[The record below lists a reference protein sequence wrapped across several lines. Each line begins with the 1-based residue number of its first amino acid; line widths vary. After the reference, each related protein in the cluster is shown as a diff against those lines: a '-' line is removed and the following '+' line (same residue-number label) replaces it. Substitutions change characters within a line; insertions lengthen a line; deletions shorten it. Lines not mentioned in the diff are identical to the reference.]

1 MKDLSSML
9 IRISIVLLLIFSQV
23 GLFSKAEAG
32 DEEYHLRILKELKRI
47 NIRLMK
53 IETNSLKSIKDV
65 QKSLL
70 NQVMTIQ
77 PSIEQIQS
85 TGELNK
91 SEMLDS
97 IRRAEGRIVGVE
109 NHLKAVVMAQFDK
122 KTQEDKKFQN
132 ELLVQIDQLKNSL
145 VTDMKNIFKTNEQYF
160 KTFSDGNKEQLQK
173 IVNALESQNEKLI
186 ATQGLFKSDLIP
198 ALDSQ
203 SEETRN
209 ALLTELAQARTSQ
222 KNFLESNH
230 KKMASS
236 LAQASASQKKFLE
249 SSQKQMVSSLATI
262 DEKNKMLIEIFKKSI
277 LVDEKT
283 KVLTEDIHK
292 NLTGANL
299 GITQT
304 KKLIDSMQK
313 KLIEQMG
320 KDLLEIKDNQKEVK
334 TPLDILVNA
343 SKEINQET
351 SEAQKNLKISVERL
365 MDSSK
370 SQSELSNEKLSR
382 LIDILK
388 AFAIEQGKVDQ
399 ALQVFLA
406 EQGKIDQV
414 LQGQKKLD
422 VVMQTQE
429 KVGQALQGQGL
440 ESISSQETILKAQRE
455 MKKALQDLRNKANVN
470 ISRNDDILKKVK
482 KIK

>member
-1 MKDLSSML
+1 ML
-9 IRISIVLLLIFSQV
+9 IRIAIVLLLIFSQV

-32 DEEYHLRILKELKRI
+32 DEEYHLLILEALKRMNSRLI
-47 NIRLMK
+47 NI
-53 IETNSLKSIKDV
+53 ENNSLRSIKDV

-70 NQVMTIQ
+70 NQIITIQ
-77 PSIEQIQS
+77 PSIEQVQS

-91 SEMLDS
+91 AEMLAS
-97 IRRAEGRIVGVE
+97 NRILETKILGIE
-109 NHLKAVVMAQFDK
+109 NHLKNEVMAQLGK
-122 KTQEDKKFQN
+122 QTEQDKKFKIQFSV
-132 ELLVQIDQLKNSL
+132 LIDQLKNSL
-145 VTDMKNIFKTNEQYF
+145 VADMKNIFKANEQYF
-160 KTFSDGNKEQLQK
+160 KMFSDGNKEQLQK
-173 IVNALESQNEKLI
+173 VVNALESQNKNLI
-186 ATQGLFKSDLIP
+186 AAQGLFKTDLIP
-198 ALDSQ
+198 ALDTQ
-203 SEETRN
+203 SDKTRK
-209 ALLTELAQARTSQ
+209 ALITELAQARASQ
-222 KNFLESNH
+222 KNFLEANH
-230 KKMASS
+230 
-236 LAQASASQKKFLE
+236 
-249 SSQKQMVSSLATI
+249 KQMVSSLATI

-283 KVLTEDIHK
+283 KILTEELHK

-299 GITQT
+299 NITQT
-304 KKLIDSMQK
+304 K

-320 KDLLEIKDNQKEVK
+320 KGLLEIKDTQKGIK
-334 TPLDILVNA
+334 TPLNILVNA
-343 SKEINQET
+343 SKKVNQET

-388 AFAIEQGKVDQ
+388 TFAIEQGKVDQ

-414 LQGQKKLD
+414 LQGQKNLD
-422 VVMQTQE
+422 MVMQTQE

-455 MKKALQDLRNKANVN
+455 IKKALQDLRNKANVN

>member
-1 MKDLSSML
+1 ML
-9 IRISIVLLLIFSQV
+9 IRIAIVLLLIFSQV

-32 DEEYHLRILKELKRI
+32 DEEFHLKILEALKRMNARLI
-47 NIRLMK
+47 N
-53 IETNSLKSIKDV
+53 IETNNLRSIKDV
-65 QKSLL
+65 QESLL

-91 SEMLDS
+91 SEMLAS
-97 IRRAEGRIVGVE
+97 IRRAEGRIVVIE
-109 NHLKAVVMAQFDK
+109 NILNTEVMAQFYK
-122 KTQEDKKFQN
+122 KKQEDEKFQIQFSA
-132 ELLVQIDQLKNSL
+132 VIDQLKISL
-145 VTDMKNIFKTNEQYF
+145 ATDMKNISKANEQYF
-160 KTFSDGNKEQLQK
+160 KMFSDGNNEQLQK
-173 IVNALESQNEKLI
+173 IANALKSQNKNLI
-186 ATQGLFKSDLIP
+186 ATQGLFKTDLIP
-198 ALDSQ
+198 ALDTQ
-203 SEETRN
+203 SEETRK
-209 ALLTELAQARTSQ
+209 ALLTELAQARASQ

-230 KKMASS
+230 KK
-236 LAQASASQKKFLE
+236 
-249 SSQKQMVSSLATI
+249 MVSSLATI

-277 LVDEKT
+277 LVDENT
-283 KVLTEDIHK
+283 KILTEEIHK

-299 GITQT
+299 NITQT

-320 KDLLEIKDNQKEVK
+320 KDLLEIKGTQKEVK
-334 TPLDILVNA
+334 APLNNLVNA
-343 SKEINQET
+343 SKKINQET

-365 MDSSK
+365 TDSSK

-388 AFAIEQGKVDQ
+388 TFAIEQGKVDQ

-440 ESISSQETILKAQRE
+440 ESISSQETILKAQQE
-455 MKKALQDLRNKANVN
+455 IKKALKDLRNKANVN
-470 ISRNDDILKKVK
+470 ISRNDDILKKIK

>member
-1 MKDLSSML
+1 ML
-9 IRISIVLLLIFSQV
+9 IRIAIVLLLIFSQV

-32 DEEYHLRILKELKRI
+32 DEEYHLKILEALKRMNARLI
-47 NIRLMK
+47 NI
-53 IETNSLKSIKDV
+53 ETSNLRSIKDV
-65 QKSLL
+65 QASLL

-77 PSIEQIQS
+77 TSIEQTQS

-97 IRRAEGRIVGVE
+97 IRRAEGRIVGIE
-109 NHLKAVVMAQFDK
+109 NHLKTEVMAQFSK
-122 KTQEDKKFQN
+122 KTQEDKKFQIQFST
-132 ELLVQIDQLKNSL
+132 LIDQLKISL
-145 VTDMKNIFKTNEQYF
+145 VTDMENISKANEQYF
-160 KTFSDGNKEQLQK
+160 KMFSDGNKEQLQK
-173 IVNALESQNEKLI
+173 IVNALESQNKNLI
-186 ATQGLFKSDLIP
+186 ATQGLFKNELIP
-198 ALDSQ
+198 ALDTQ
-203 SEETRN
+203 SEETRK
-209 ALLTELAQARTSQ
+209 ALLTELAQARAIQ
-222 KNFLESNH
+222 KNFLESSH
-230 KKMASS
+230 KQMASS
-236 LAQASASQKKFLE
+236 LAQASASQKNFLE
-249 SSQKQMVSSLATI
+249 SNHKQMASSLATI

-283 KVLTEDIHK
+283 KILTEEIHK

-299 GITQT
+299 NITQT

-313 KLIEQMG
+313 KLIEQIG
-320 KDLLEIKDNQKEVK
+320 KDLSEIKDTQNGVK
-334 TPLDILVNA
+334 IPLNNLVNA
-343 SKEINQET
+343 SNKINQET

-388 AFAIEQGKVDQ
+388 TFAIEQGKVDQ
-399 ALQVFLA
+399 AMQVFLA

-440 ESISSQETILKAQRE
+440 ESISSQETILKTQRE
-455 MKKALQDLRNKANVN
+455 IKKALQDLRNKANVN
-470 ISRNDDILKKVK
+470 ISRNNDILKKIK
-482 KIK
+482 K

>member
-1 MKDLSSML
+1 ML
-9 IRISIVLLLIFSQV
+9 IRIAIVLLLIFSQV

-32 DEEYHLRILKELKRI
+32 DEEFHLKILEALKRMNARLI
-47 NIRLMK
+47 N
-53 IETNSLKSIKDV
+53 IETNNLRSIKDV
-65 QKSLL
+65 QESLL

-91 SEMLDS
+91 SEMLAS
-97 IRRAEGRIVGVE
+97 IRRAEGRVVVIE
-109 NHLKAVVMAQFDK
+109 NILNTEVMAQFYK
-122 KTQEDKKFQN
+122 KKQEDEKFQIQFSA
-132 ELLVQIDQLKNSL
+132 VIDQLKISL
-145 VTDMKNIFKTNEQYF
+145 ATDMKNISKANEQYF
-160 KTFSDGNKEQLQK
+160 KMFSDGNNEQLQK
-173 IVNALESQNEKLI
+173 IANALKSQNKNLI
-186 ATQGLFKSDLIP
+186 ATQGLFKTDLIP
-198 ALDSQ
+198 ALDTQ
-203 SEETRN
+203 SEETRK
-209 ALLTELAQARTSQ
+209 ALLTELAQARASQ

-230 KKMASS
+230 KK
-236 LAQASASQKKFLE
+236 
-249 SSQKQMVSSLATI
+249 MVSSLATI

-277 LVDEKT
+277 LVDENT
-283 KVLTEDIHK
+283 KILTEEIHK

-299 GITQT
+299 NITQT

-320 KDLLEIKDNQKEVK
+320 KDLLEIKGTQKEVK
-334 TPLDILVNA
+334 APLNNLVNA
-343 SKEINQET
+343 SKKINQET

-365 MDSSK
+365 TDSSK

-388 AFAIEQGKVDQ
+388 TFAIEQGKVDQ
-399 ALQVFLA
+399 ALQMFLA

-440 ESISSQETILKAQRE
+440 ESISSQETILKAQQE
-455 MKKALQDLRNKANVN
+455 IKKALKDLRNKANVN
-470 ISRNDDILKKVK
+470 ISRNDDILKKIK

>member
-1 MKDLSSML
+1 ML
-9 IRISIVLLLIFSQV
+9 IRIAIILCLVFSQV
-23 GLFSKAEAG
+23 GLVSKAEAMG
-32 DEEYHLRILKELKRI
+32 DEEYHLLILEALKRMNSRLI
-47 NIRLMK
+47 N
-53 IETNSLKSIKDV
+53 IETNSLRSIKDV

-91 SEMLDS
+91 SEMLAS
-97 IRRAEGRIVGVE
+97 IRRAEGRIVGIE
-109 NHLKAVVMAQFDK
+109 NHLKTEVMPKLDK
-122 KTQEDKKFQN
+122 QTQEDKKFKI
-132 ELLVQIDQLKNSL
+132 EFSALIDQLKNSL
-145 VTDMKNIFKTNEQYF
+145 IADMKSIFKANEKHF
-160 KTFSDGNKEQLQK
+160 KMFSDGNKEQLQK
-173 IVNALESQNEKLI
+173 VVNVLENQNKNLI
-186 ATQGLFKSDLIP
+186 AAQGLFRTDLIP
-198 ALDSQ
+198 ALDTQ
-203 SEETRN
+203 SEKTRK
-209 ALLTELAQARTSQ
+209 ALITELAQARASQ
-222 KNFLESNH
+222 KNFLKSNH
-230 KKMASS
+230 
-236 LAQASASQKKFLE
+236 
-249 SSQKQMVSSLATI
+249 KQMVSSLATI

-283 KVLTEDIHK
+283 KILTEEIQR

-299 GITQT
+299 NIIQT
-304 KKLIDSMQK
+304 K

-320 KDLLEIKDNQKEVK
+320 KSLLEIKDTQKGVK
-334 TPLDILVNA
+334 TPLNILVNT
-343 SKEINQET
+343 SKKINQET

-365 MDSSK
+365 TDSSK

-388 AFAIEQGKVDQ
+388 TFAIEQGKVDQ
-399 ALQVFLA
+399 ALQMFLA

-440 ESISSQETILKAQRE
+440 ESISSQETILKAQQE
-455 MKKALQDLRNKANVN
+455 IKKALKDLRNKANVN
-470 ISRNDDILKKVK
+470 ISRNDDILKKIK

>member
-1 MKDLSSML
+1 ML
-9 IRISIVLLLIFSQV
+9 IRIAIVLLLIFSQV

-32 DEEYHLRILKELKRI
+32 DEEYHLKILEALKRM
-47 NIRLMK
+47 NVRLRN
-53 IETNSLKSIKDV
+53 IETNNLRSIKDV
-65 QKSLL
+65 QASLL
-70 NQVMTIQ
+70 NQVMMIQ
-77 PSIEQIQS
+77 TSIEQTQS

-97 IRRAEGRIVGVE
+97 IRRAEGRIVGIE
-109 NHLKAVVMAQFDK
+109 NHLKTEVMAQFDK
-122 KTQEDKKFQN
+122 QTQEDKKFKIQFSA
-132 ELLVQIDQLKNSL
+132 LIDKLKNSL
-145 VTDMKNIFKTNEQYF
+145 ATDMENIFKANEQYF
-160 KTFSDGNKEQLQK
+160 KMFSDGNKEQLQK
-173 IVNALESQNEKLI
+173 IANALESQNKNLI
-186 ATQGLFKSDLIP
+186 ATQGLFKTDLIP
-198 ALDSQ
+198 ALDAQ
-203 SEETRN
+203 SEETRK
-209 ALLTELAQARTSQ
+209 ALLTELAQARASQ

-230 KKMASS
+230 
-236 LAQASASQKKFLE
+236 
-249 SSQKQMVSSLATI
+249 KQMVSSLATI

-283 KVLTEDIHK
+283 KILTEEIQK

-299 GITQT
+299 NIIQT
-304 KKLIDSMQK
+304 K

-320 KDLLEIKDNQKEVK
+320 KSLLEINDTQKGVK
-334 TPLDILVNA
+334 TPLNILVNA
-343 SKEINQET
+343 SKKINQET

-365 MDSSK
+365 TDSSK

-388 AFAIEQGKVDQ
+388 TFAIEQGKVDQ

-440 ESISSQETILKAQRE
+440 ESISSQETILKAQQE
-455 MKKALQDLRNKANVN
+455 IKKALKDLRNKANVN
-470 ISRNDDILKKVK
+470 ISRNDDILKKIK

>member
-1 MKDLSSML
+1 ML
-9 IRISIVLLLIFSQV
+9 IRIVIALLLIFSQV

-32 DEEYHLRILKELKRI
+32 DEEYHLLILEALKRMNSRLI
-47 NIRLMK
+47 N
-53 IETNSLKSIKDV
+53 IETNSLRSIKDV

-91 SEMLDS
+91 SEMLAS
-97 IRRAEGRIVGVE
+97 IRRAEGRIVGIE
-109 NHLKAVVMAQFDK
+109 NHLKTEVMPKLDK
-122 KTQEDKKFQN
+122 QTQEDKKFKIQFSA
-132 ELLVQIDQLKNSL
+132 VIDQLKISL
-145 VTDMKNIFKTNEQYF
+145 ATDMKNISKANEQYF
-160 KTFSDGNKEQLQK
+160 KMFSDGNNEQLQK
-173 IVNALESQNEKLI
+173 IANALKSQNKNLI
-186 ATQGLFKSDLIP
+186 ATQGLFKTDLIP
-198 ALDSQ
+198 ALDTQ
-203 SEETRN
+203 SEETRK
-209 ALLTELAQARTSQ
+209 ALLTELAQARASQ

-230 KKMASS
+230 KK
-236 LAQASASQKKFLE
+236 
-249 SSQKQMVSSLATI
+249 MVSSLATI

-277 LVDEKT
+277 LVDENT
-283 KVLTEDIHK
+283 KILTEEIHK

-299 GITQT
+299 NITQT

-320 KDLLEIKDNQKEVK
+320 KDLLEIKGTQKEVK
-334 TPLDILVNA
+334 APLNNLVNA
-343 SKEINQET
+343 SKKINQET

-365 MDSSK
+365 TDSSK

-388 AFAIEQGKVDQ
+388 TFAIEQGKVDQ
-399 ALQVFLA
+399 ALQMFLA

-440 ESISSQETILKAQRE
+440 ESISSQETILKAQQE
-455 MKKALQDLRNKANVN
+455 IKKALKDLRNKANVN
-470 ISRNDDILKKVK
+470 ISRNDDILKKIK

>member
-1 MKDLSSML
+1 ML
-9 IRISIVLLLIFSQV
+9 IRIAIILCLVFSQV
-23 GLFSKAEAG
+23 GLVSKAEAMG
-32 DEEYHLRILKELKRI
+32 DEEYHLLILEALKRMNSRLI
-47 NIRLMK
+47 N
-53 IETNSLKSIKDV
+53 IETNSLRSIKDV

-91 SEMLDS
+91 SEMLAS
-97 IRRAEGRIVGVE
+97 IRRAEGRIVGIE
-109 NHLKAVVMAQFDK
+109 NHLKTEVMPKLDK
-122 KTQEDKKFQN
+122 QTQEDKKFKI
-132 ELLVQIDQLKNSL
+132 EFSAVIDQLKISL
-145 VTDMKNIFKTNEQYF
+145 ATDMKNISKANEQYF
-160 KTFSDGNKEQLQK
+160 KMFSDGNNEQLQK
-173 IVNALESQNEKLI
+173 IANALKSQNKNLI
-186 ATQGLFKSDLIP
+186 ATQGLFKTDLIP
-198 ALDSQ
+198 ALDTQ
-203 SEETRN
+203 SEETRK
-209 ALLTELAQARTSQ
+209 ALLTELAQARASQ

-230 KKMASS
+230 KK
-236 LAQASASQKKFLE
+236 
-249 SSQKQMVSSLATI
+249 MVSSLATI

-277 LVDEKT
+277 LVDENT
-283 KVLTEDIHK
+283 KILTEEIHK

-299 GITQT
+299 NITQT

-320 KDLLEIKDNQKEVK
+320 KDLLEIKGTQKEVK
-334 TPLDILVNA
+334 APLNNLVNA
-343 SKEINQET
+343 SKKINQET

-365 MDSSK
+365 TDSSK

-388 AFAIEQGKVDQ
+388 TFAIEQGKVDQ
-399 ALQVFLA
+399 ALQMFLA

-440 ESISSQETILKAQRE
+440 ESISSQETILKAQQE
-455 MKKALQDLRNKANVN
+455 IKKALKDLRNKANVN
-470 ISRNDDILKKVK
+470 ISRNDDILKKIK

>member
-1 MKDLSSML
+1 ML
-9 IRISIVLLLIFSQV
+9 IRIAIVLLLIFSQV

-32 DEEYHLRILKELKRI
+32 DEEFHLKILEALKRMNARLI
-47 NIRLMK
+47 N
-53 IETNSLKSIKDV
+53 IETNNLRSIKDV
-65 QKSLL
+65 QESLL

-91 SEMLDS
+91 SEMLAS
-97 IRRAEGRIVGVE
+97 IRRAEGRIVVIE
-109 NHLKAVVMAQFDK
+109 NILNTEVMAQFYK
-122 KTQEDKKFQN
+122 KKQEDEKFQIQFSA
-132 ELLVQIDQLKNSL
+132 VIDQLKISL
-145 VTDMKNIFKTNEQYF
+145 ATDMKNISKANEQYF
-160 KTFSDGNKEQLQK
+160 KMFSDGNNEQLQK
-173 IVNALESQNEKLI
+173 IANALKSQNKNLI
-186 ATQGLFKSDLIP
+186 ATQGLFKTDLIP
-198 ALDSQ
+198 ALDTQ
-203 SEETRN
+203 SEETRK
-209 ALLTELAQARTSQ
+209 ALLTELAQARASQ

-230 KKMASS
+230 KK
-236 LAQASASQKKFLE
+236 
-249 SSQKQMVSSLATI
+249 MVSSLATI

-277 LVDEKT
+277 LVDENT
-283 KVLTEDIHK
+283 KILTEEIHK

-299 GITQT
+299 NITQT

-320 KDLLEIKDNQKEVK
+320 KDLLEIKGTQKEVK
-334 TPLDILVNA
+334 APLNNLVNA
-343 SKEINQET
+343 SKKINQET

-365 MDSSK
+365 TDSSK

-388 AFAIEQGKVDQ
+388 TFAIEQGKVDQ
-399 ALQVFLA
+399 ALQMFLA

-440 ESISSQETILKAQRE
+440 ESISSQETILKAQQE
-455 MKKALQDLRNKANVN
+455 IKKALKDLRNKANVN
-470 ISRNDDILKKVK
+470 ISRNDDILKKIK

>member
-1 MKDLSSML
+1 ML
-9 IRISIVLLLIFSQV
+9 IRIAIVLLLIFSQV

-32 DEEYHLRILKELKRI
+32 DEEYHLLILEALKRMNSRLI
-47 NIRLMK
+47 N
-53 IETNSLKSIKDV
+53 IETNSLRSIKDV

-97 IRRAEGRIVGVE
+97 IRRAEGRIVGIE
-109 NHLKAVVMAQFDK
+109 NHLKTEVMAQFDK
-122 KTQEDKKFQN
+122 KTQEDKKFQIKFSA
-132 ELLVQIDQLKNSL
+132 LIDQLKISL
-145 VTDMKNIFKTNEQYF
+145 VTDMENIFKANEQYF
-160 KTFSDGNKEQLQK
+160 KMFSDGNKEQLQK
-173 IVNALESQNEKLI
+173 VVNALKSQNEKLI

-249 SSQKQMVSSLATI
+249 SNHKKMVSSLATI

-299 GITQT
+299 NITQT

-313 KLIEQMG
+313 QLIEQMS
-320 KDLLEIKDNQKEVK
+320 KDLLEIKNTQKGVI

-343 SKEINQET
+343 SKKINQET
-351 SEAQKNLKISVERL
+351 SEAQNNLKISVERL
-365 MDSSK
+365 TDSSK
-370 SQSELSNEKLSR
+370 AQSALSNEKLSR

-422 VVMQTQE
+422 VVMQTQG

>member
-1 MKDLSSML
+1 ML
-9 IRISIVLLLIFSQV
+9 IRIAIILCLVFSQV
-23 GLFSKAEAG
+23 GLVSKAEAMG
-32 DEEYHLRILKELKRI
+32 DEEYHLLILEALKRMNSRLI
-47 NIRLMK
+47 N
-53 IETNSLKSIKDV
+53 IETNSLRSIKDV

-91 SEMLDS
+91 SEMLAS
-97 IRRAEGRIVGVE
+97 IRRAEGRIVVIE
-109 NHLKAVVMAQFDK
+109 NILNTEVMAQFYK
-122 KTQEDKKFQN
+122 KKQEDEKFQIQFSA
-132 ELLVQIDQLKNSL
+132 VIDQLKISL
-145 VTDMKNIFKTNEQYF
+145 ATDMKNISKANEQYF
-160 KTFSDGNKEQLQK
+160 KMFSDGNNEQLQK
-173 IVNALESQNEKLI
+173 IANALKSQNKNLI
-186 ATQGLFKSDLIP
+186 ATQGLFKTDLIP
-198 ALDSQ
+198 ALDTQ
-203 SEETRN
+203 SEETRK
-209 ALLTELAQARTSQ
+209 ALLTELAQARASQ

-230 KKMASS
+230 KK
-236 LAQASASQKKFLE
+236 
-249 SSQKQMVSSLATI
+249 MVSSLATI

-277 LVDEKT
+277 LVDENT
-283 KVLTEDIHK
+283 KILTEEIHK

-299 GITQT
+299 NITQT

-320 KDLLEIKDNQKEVK
+320 KDLLEIKGTQKEVK
-334 TPLDILVNA
+334 APLNNLVNA
-343 SKEINQET
+343 SKKINQET

-365 MDSSK
+365 TDFSK
-370 SQSELSNEKLSR
+370 AQSDLSNEKLSR

-406 EQGKIDQV
+406 EQGKIEQV

-440 ESISSQETILKAQRE
+440 ESISSQETILKAQQE
-455 MKKALQDLRNKANVN
+455 IKKALKDLRNKANVN
-470 ISRNDDILKKVK
+470 ISRNDDILKKIK

>member
-1 MKDLSSML
+1 ML
-9 IRISIVLLLIFSQV
+9 IRIAIVLLLIFSQV

-32 DEEYHLRILKELKRI
+32 DEEYHLKILEALKRMNARLI
-47 NIRLMK
+47 NI
-53 IETNSLKSIKDV
+53 ETSNLRSIKDV
-65 QKSLL
+65 QASLL

-77 PSIEQIQS
+77 TSIEQTQS

-97 IRRAEGRIVGVE
+97 IRRAEGRIVGIE
-109 NHLKAVVMAQFDK
+109 NHLKTEVMAQFAK
-122 KTQEDKKFQN
+122 KTQDDKKFQIQFSA
-132 ELLVQIDQLKNSL
+132 LIDQLKISL
-145 VTDMKNIFKTNEQYF
+145 ATDMKNISKANEQYF
-160 KTFSDGNKEQLQK
+160 KMFSDGNKEQLQK
-173 IVNALESQNEKLI
+173 IVNALESQNKNLI
-186 ATQGLFKSDLIP
+186 ATQGLFKNELIP
-198 ALDSQ
+198 ALDTQ
-203 SEETRN
+203 SEETRQ
-209 ALLTELAQARTSQ
+209 ALLTELTQARAIQ
-222 KNFLESNH
+222 KNFLESSH
-230 KKMASS
+230 KQMASS

-249 SSQKQMVSSLATI
+249 SNHKQMASSLATI

-283 KVLTEDIHK
+283 KILTEEIHK

-299 GITQT
+299 NITQT

-313 KLIEQMG
+313 KLIEQIG
-320 KDLLEIKDNQKEVK
+320 KDLSEIKDTQNGVK
-334 TPLDILVNA
+334 IPLNNLVNA
-343 SKEINQET
+343 SNKINQET

-388 AFAIEQGKVDQ
+388 TFAIEQGKVDQ
-399 ALQVFLA
+399 AMQVFLA

-440 ESISSQETILKAQRE
+440 ESISSQETILKTQRE
-455 MKKALQDLRNKANVN
+455 IKKALQDLRNKANVN
-470 ISRNDDILKKVK
+470 ISRNNDILKK
-482 KIK
+482 IK

>member
-1 MKDLSSML
+1 ML
-9 IRISIVLLLIFSQV
+9 IRIAIVLLLIFSQV

-32 DEEYHLRILKELKRI
+32 DEEFHLKILEALKRMNARLI
-47 NIRLMK
+47 N
-53 IETNSLKSIKDV
+53 IETNNLRSIKDV
-65 QKSLL
+65 QESLL

-91 SEMLDS
+91 SEMLAS
-97 IRRAEGRIVGVE
+97 IRRAEGRIVVIE
-109 NHLKAVVMAQFDK
+109 NILNTEVMAQFYK
-122 KTQEDKKFQN
+122 KKQEDEKFQIQFSA
-132 ELLVQIDQLKNSL
+132 VIDQLKISL
-145 VTDMKNIFKTNEQYF
+145 ATDMKNISKANEQYF
-160 KTFSDGNKEQLQK
+160 KMFSDGNNEQLQK
-173 IVNALESQNEKLI
+173 IANALKSQNKNLI
-186 ATQGLFKSDLIP
+186 ATQGLFKTDLIP
-198 ALDSQ
+198 ALDTQ
-203 SEETRN
+203 SEETRK
-209 ALLTELAQARTSQ
+209 ALLTELAQARASQ

-230 KKMASS
+230 KK
-236 LAQASASQKKFLE
+236 
-249 SSQKQMVSSLATI
+249 MVSSLATI

-277 LVDEKT
+277 LVDENT
-283 KVLTEDIHK
+283 KILTEEIHK

-299 GITQT
+299 NITQT

-320 KDLLEIKDNQKEVK
+320 KDLLEIKGTQKEVK
-334 TPLDILVNA
+334 APLNNLVNA
-343 SKEINQET
+343 SKQINQET

-365 MDSSK
+365 TDSSK

-388 AFAIEQGKVDQ
+388 TFAIEQGKVDQ
-399 ALQVFLA
+399 ALQMFLA

-440 ESISSQETILKAQRE
+440 ESISSQETILKAQQE
-455 MKKALQDLRNKANVN
+455 IKKALKDLRNKANVN
-470 ISRNDDILKKVK
+470 ISRNDDILKKIK

>member
-1 MKDLSSML
+1 ML
-9 IRISIVLLLIFSQV
+9 IRISIVLFLVFSQV

-32 DEEYHLRILKELKRI
+32 DEEFHLKILEALKRMNARLI
-47 NIRLMK
+47 N
-53 IETNSLKSIKDV
+53 IETNNLRSIKDV
-65 QKSLL
+65 QESLL

-91 SEMLDS
+91 SEMLAS
-97 IRRAEGRIVGVE
+97 IRRAEGRIVVIE
-109 NHLKAVVMAQFDK
+109 NILNTEVMAQFYK
-122 KTQEDKKFQN
+122 KKQEDEKFQIQFSA
-132 ELLVQIDQLKNSL
+132 VIDQLKISL
-145 VTDMKNIFKTNEQYF
+145 ATDMKNISKANEQYF
-160 KTFSDGNKEQLQK
+160 KMFSDGNNEQLQK
-173 IVNALESQNEKLI
+173 IANALKSQNKNLI
-186 ATQGLFKSDLIP
+186 ATQGLFKTDLIP
-198 ALDSQ
+198 ALDTQ
-203 SEETRN
+203 SEETRK
-209 ALLTELAQARTSQ
+209 ALLTELAQARASQ

-230 KKMASS
+230 KK
-236 LAQASASQKKFLE
+236 
-249 SSQKQMVSSLATI
+249 MVSSLATI

-277 LVDEKT
+277 LVDENT
-283 KVLTEDIHK
+283 KILTEEIHK

-299 GITQT
+299 NITQT

-320 KDLLEIKDNQKEVK
+320 KDLLEIKGTQKEVK
-334 TPLDILVNA
+334 APLNNLVNA
-343 SKEINQET
+343 SKKINQET

-365 MDSSK
+365 TDSSK

-388 AFAIEQGKVDQ
+388 TFAIEQGKVDQ
-399 ALQVFLA
+399 ALQMFLA

-440 ESISSQETILKAQRE
+440 ESISSQETILKAQQE
-455 MKKALQDLRNKANVN
+455 IKKALKDLRNKANVN
-470 ISRNDDILKKVK
+470 ISRNDDILKKIK

>member
-1 MKDLSSML
+1 ML
-9 IRISIVLLLIFSQV
+9 IRIAIILCLVFSQV
-23 GLFSKAEAG
+23 GLVSKAEAMG
-32 DEEYHLRILKELKRI
+32 DEEYHLLILEALKRMNSRLI
-47 NIRLMK
+47 N
-53 IETNSLKSIKDV
+53 IETNSLRSIKDV

-91 SEMLDS
+91 SEMLAS
-97 IRRAEGRIVGVE
+97 IRRAEGRIVGIE
-109 NHLKAVVMAQFDK
+109 NHLKTEVIPKLDK
-122 KTQEDKKFQN
+122 QTQEDKKFKI
-132 ELLVQIDQLKNSL
+132 EFSAVIDQLKISL
-145 VTDMKNIFKTNEQYF
+145 ATDMKNISKANEQYF
-160 KTFSDGNKEQLQK
+160 KMFSDGNNEQLQK
-173 IVNALESQNEKLI
+173 IANALKSQNKNLI
-186 ATQGLFKSDLIP
+186 ATQGLFKTDLIP
-198 ALDSQ
+198 ALDTQ
-203 SEETRN
+203 SEETRK
-209 ALLTELAQARTSQ
+209 ALLTELAQARASQ

-230 KKMASS
+230 KK
-236 LAQASASQKKFLE
+236 
-249 SSQKQMVSSLATI
+249 MVSSLATI

-277 LVDEKT
+277 LVDENT
-283 KVLTEDIHK
+283 KILTEEIHK

-299 GITQT
+299 NITQT

-320 KDLLEIKDNQKEVK
+320 KDLLEIKGTQKEVK
-334 TPLDILVNA
+334 APLNNLVNA
-343 SKEINQET
+343 SKKINQET

-365 MDSSK
+365 TDSSK

-388 AFAIEQGKVDQ
+388 TFAIEQGKVDQ
-399 ALQVFLA
+399 ALQMFLA

-440 ESISSQETILKAQRE
+440 ESISSQETILKAQQE
-455 MKKALQDLRNKANVN
+455 IKKALKDLRNKANVN
-470 ISRNDDILKKVK
+470 ISRNDDILKKIK

>member
-1 MKDLSSML
+1 MKDLPSMF
-9 IRISIVLLLIFSQV
+9 IRIVIVLLLIFSQV

-32 DEEYHLRILKELKRI
+32 DEEYHIRILKELKRI

-70 NQVMTIQ
+70 NQVRTIQ

-97 IRRAEGRIVGVE
+97 IRRAEGRIVGIE
-109 NHLKAVVMAQFDK
+109 NHLKTEVMAQFDK
-122 KTQEDKKFQN
+122 KTQEDKKFQIKFSA
-132 ELLVQIDQLKNSL
+132 LIDQLKISL
-145 VTDMKNIFKTNEQYF
+145 VTDMENIFKANEQYF
-160 KTFSDGNKEQLQK
+160 KMFSDGNKEQLQK
-173 IVNALESQNEKLI
+173 IVNALESQNKNLMT
-186 ATQGLFKSDLIP
+186 TQALFKTDLIP
-198 ALDSQ
+198 ALDTQ
-203 SEETRN
+203 SEETRQ
-209 ALLTELAQARTSQ
+209 ALLTELAQARASQ

-230 KKMASS
+230 
-236 LAQASASQKKFLE
+236 
-249 SSQKQMVSSLATI
+249 KQMVSSLATI
-262 DEKNKMLIEIFKKSI
+262 DEKNKMLIAIFKKSI

-283 KVLTEDIHK
+283 NILTEEIHK

-299 GITQT
+299 NITQT
-304 KKLIDSMQK
+304 KKLVDSMQK
-313 KLIEQMG
+313 KLIEQMSN
-320 KDLLEIKDNQKEVK
+320 DLLEIKDTQRGVI

-343 SKEINQET
+343 SKKISRET
-351 SEAQKNLKISVERL
+351 FEAQKSLKISVERL
-365 MDSSK
+365 TDSSK
-370 SQSELSNEKLSR
+370 SQSALSNEKLSR

-422 VVMQTQE
+422 VVLQTQG

-440 ESISSQETILKAQRE
+440 ESISSQETIL
-455 MKKALQDLRNKANVN
+455 
-470 ISRNDDILKKVK
+470 
-482 KIK
+482 

>member
-1 MKDLSSML
+1 ML
-9 IRISIVLLLIFSQV
+9 IRIAIILCLVFSQV
-23 GLFSKAEAG
+23 GLVSKAEAMG
-32 DEEYHLRILKELKRI
+32 DEEYHLLILEALKRMNSRLI
-47 NIRLMK
+47 N
-53 IETNSLKSIKDV
+53 IETNNLRSIKDV
-65 QKSLL
+65 QESLL

-91 SEMLDS
+91 SEMLAS
-97 IRRAEGRIVGVE
+97 IRRAVGRIVVIE
-109 NHLKAVVMAQFDK
+109 NILNTEVMAQFYK
-122 KTQEDKKFQN
+122 KKQEDEKFQIQFSA
-132 ELLVQIDQLKNSL
+132 VIDQLKISL
-145 VTDMKNIFKTNEQYF
+145 ATDMKNISKANEQYF
-160 KTFSDGNKEQLQK
+160 KMFSDGNNEQLQK
-173 IVNALESQNEKLI
+173 IANALKSQNKNLI
-186 ATQGLFKSDLIP
+186 ATQGLFKTDLIP
-198 ALDSQ
+198 ALDTQ
-203 SEETRN
+203 SEETRK
-209 ALLTELAQARTSQ
+209 ALLTELAQARASQ

-230 KKMASS
+230 KK
-236 LAQASASQKKFLE
+236 
-249 SSQKQMVSSLATI
+249 MVSSLATI

-277 LVDEKT
+277 LVDENT
-283 KVLTEDIHK
+283 KILTEEIHK

-299 GITQT
+299 NITQT

-320 KDLLEIKDNQKEVK
+320 KDLLEIKGTQKEVK
-334 TPLDILVNA
+334 APLNNLVNA
-343 SKEINQET
+343 SKKINQET

-365 MDSSK
+365 TDSSK

-388 AFAIEQGKVDQ
+388 TFAIEQGKVDQ
-399 ALQVFLA
+399 ALQMFLA

-440 ESISSQETILKAQRE
+440 ESISSQETILKAQQE
-455 MKKALQDLRNKANVN
+455 IKKALKDLRNKANVN
-470 ISRNDDILKKVK
+470 ISRNDDILKKIK

>member
-1 MKDLSSML
+1 ML
-9 IRISIVLLLIFSQV
+9 IRIAIVLLLIFSQV

-32 DEEYHLRILKELKRI
+32 DEEFHLKILEALKRMNARLI
-47 NIRLMK
+47 N
-53 IETNSLKSIKDV
+53 IETNNLRSIKDV
-65 QKSLL
+65 QESLL

-91 SEMLDS
+91 SEMLAS
-97 IRRAEGRIVGVE
+97 IRRAEGRIVVIE
-109 NHLKAVVMAQFDK
+109 NILNTEVMAQFYK
-122 KTQEDKKFQN
+122 KKQEDEKFQIQFSA
-132 ELLVQIDQLKNSL
+132 VIDQLKISL
-145 VTDMKNIFKTNEQYF
+145 ATDMKNISKANEQYF
-160 KTFSDGNKEQLQK
+160 KMFSDGNNEQLQK
-173 IVNALESQNEKLI
+173 IANALKSQNKNLI
-186 ATQGLFKSDLIP
+186 ATQGLFKTDLIP
-198 ALDSQ
+198 ALDTQ
-203 SEETRN
+203 SEETRK
-209 ALLTELAQARTSQ
+209 ALLTELAQARASQ

-230 KKMASS
+230 KK
-236 LAQASASQKKFLE
+236 
-249 SSQKQMVSSLATI
+249 MVSSLATI

-277 LVDEKT
+277 LVDENT
-283 KVLTEDIHK
+283 KILTEEIHK

-299 GITQT
+299 NITQT

-320 KDLLEIKDNQKEVK
+320 KDLLEIKGTQKEVK
-334 TPLDILVNA
+334 APLNNLVNA
-343 SKEINQET
+343 SKKINQET

-365 MDSSK
+365 TDFSK
-370 SQSELSNEKLSR
+370 AQSDLSNEKLSR

-406 EQGKIDQV
+406 EQGKIEQV

-429 KVGQALQGQGL
+429 KVGQTLQGQGI
-440 ESISSQETILKAQRE
+440 ESISSQETILKTQRE
-455 MKKALQDLRNKANVN
+455 IKKSLKDLRNKANVN
-470 ISRNDDILKKVK
+470 ISRNDDILKKIK

>member
-1 MKDLSSML
+1 ML
-9 IRISIVLLLIFSQV
+9 IRIAIVLLLIFSQV

-32 DEEYHLRILKELKRI
+32 DEEFHLKILEALKRMNARLI
-47 NIRLMK
+47 N
-53 IETNSLKSIKDV
+53 IETNNLRSIKDV
-65 QKSLL
+65 QESLL

-91 SEMLDS
+91 SEMLAS
-97 IRRAEGRIVGVE
+97 IRRAEGRIVVIE
-109 NHLKAVVMAQFDK
+109 NILNTEVMAQFYK
-122 KTQEDKKFQN
+122 KKQEDEKFQIQFSA
-132 ELLVQIDQLKNSL
+132 VIDQLKISL
-145 VTDMKNIFKTNEQYF
+145 ATDMKNISKANEQYF
-160 KTFSDGNKEQLQK
+160 KMFSDGNNEQLQK
-173 IVNALESQNEKLI
+173 IANALKSQNKNLI
-186 ATQGLFKSDLIP
+186 ATQGLFKTDLIP
-198 ALDSQ
+198 ALDTQ
-203 SEETRN
+203 SEETRK
-209 ALLTELAQARTSQ
+209 ALLTELAQARASQ

-230 KKMASS
+230 KK
-236 LAQASASQKKFLE
+236 
-249 SSQKQMVSSLATI
+249 MVSSLATI

-277 LVDEKT
+277 LVDENT
-283 KVLTEDIHK
+283 KILTEEIHK

-299 GITQT
+299 NITQT

-320 KDLLEIKDNQKEVK
+320 KDLLEIKGTQKEVK
-334 TPLDILVNA
+334 APLNNLVNA
-343 SKEINQET
+343 SKKINQET

-365 MDSSK
+365 TDSSK

-388 AFAIEQGKVDQ
+388 TFAIEQGKVDQ

-406 EQGKIDQV
+406 EQGKIEQV

-440 ESISSQETILKAQRE
+440 ESISSQETILKAQQE
-455 MKKALQDLRNKANVN
+455 IKKALKDLRNKANVN
-470 ISRNDDILKKVK
+470 ISRNDDILKKIK

>member
-1 MKDLSSML
+1 ML
-9 IRISIVLLLIFSQV
+9 IRIAIVLLLIFSQV

-32 DEEYHLRILKELKRI
+32 DEEFHLKILEALKRMNARLI
-47 NIRLMK
+47 N
-53 IETNSLKSIKDV
+53 IETNNLRSIKDV
-65 QKSLL
+65 QESLL

-91 SEMLDS
+91 SEMLAS
-97 IRRAEGRIVGVE
+97 IRRAEGRIVVIE
-109 NHLKAVVMAQFDK
+109 NILNTEVMAQFYK
-122 KTQEDKKFQN
+122 KKQEDEKFQIQFSA
-132 ELLVQIDQLKNSL
+132 VIDQLKISL
-145 VTDMKNIFKTNEQYF
+145 ATDMKNISKANEQYF
-160 KTFSDGNKEQLQK
+160 KMFSDGNNEQLQK
-173 IVNALESQNEKLI
+173 IANALKSQNKNLI
-186 ATQGLFKSDLIP
+186 ATQGLFKTDLIP
-198 ALDSQ
+198 ALDTQ
-203 SEETRN
+203 SEETRK
-209 ALLTELAQARTSQ
+209 ALLTELAQARASQ

-230 KKMASS
+230 KK
-236 LAQASASQKKFLE
+236 
-249 SSQKQMVSSLATI
+249 MVSSLATI

-277 LVDEKT
+277 LVDENT
-283 KVLTEDIHK
+283 KILTEEIHK

-299 GITQT
+299 NITQT

-320 KDLLEIKDNQKEVK
+320 KDLLEIKGTQKEVK
-334 TPLDILVNA
+334 APLNNLVNA
-343 SKEINQET
+343 SKKINQET

-365 MDSSK
+365 TDSSK

-388 AFAIEQGKVDQ
+388 TFAIEQGKVDQ
-399 ALQVFLA
+399 ALQMFLA

-429 KVGQALQGQGL
+429 KVGQALQGQGTRVNF
-440 ESISSQETILKAQRE
+440 ITRNYIKSSAGN
-455 MKKALQDLRNKANVN
+455 KKSFKGFE
-470 ISRNDDILKKVK
+470 K
-482 KIK
+482 

>member
-1 MKDLSSML
+1 ML
-9 IRISIVLLLIFSQV
+9 IRIAIVLLLIFSQV

-32 DEEYHLRILKELKRI
+32 DEEFHLKILEALKRMNARLI
-47 NIRLMK
+47 N
-53 IETNSLKSIKDV
+53 IETNNLRSIKDV
-65 QKSLL
+65 QESLL

-91 SEMLDS
+91 SEMLAS
-97 IRRAEGRIVGVE
+97 IRRAEGRIVVIE
-109 NHLKAVVMAQFDK
+109 NILNTEVMAQFYK
-122 KTQEDKKFQN
+122 KKQEDEKFQIQFSA
-132 ELLVQIDQLKNSL
+132 VIDQLKISL
-145 VTDMKNIFKTNEQYF
+145 ATDMKNISKANEQYF
-160 KTFSDGNKEQLQK
+160 KMFSDGNNEQLQK
-173 IVNALESQNEKLI
+173 IANALKSQNKNLI
-186 ATQGLFKSDLIP
+186 ATQGLFKTDLIP
-198 ALDSQ
+198 ALDTQ
-203 SEETRN
+203 SEETRK
-209 ALLTELAQARTSQ
+209 ALLTELAQARASQ

-230 KKMASS
+230 KK
-236 LAQASASQKKFLE
+236 
-249 SSQKQMVSSLATI
+249 MVSSLATI

-277 LVDEKT
+277 LVDENT
-283 KVLTEDIHK
+283 KILTEEIHK

-299 GITQT
+299 NITQT

-320 KDLLEIKDNQKEVK
+320 KSLLEIKDTQKGVK
-334 TPLDILVNA
+334 TPLNILVNT
-343 SKEINQET
+343 SKKINQET

-365 MDSSK
+365 TDSSK

-388 AFAIEQGKVDQ
+388 TFAIEQGKVDQ
-399 ALQVFLA
+399 ALQMFLA

-440 ESISSQETILKAQRE
+440 ESISSQETILKAQQE
-455 MKKALQDLRNKANVN
+455 IKKALKDLRNKANVN
-470 ISRNDDILKKVK
+470 ISRNDDILKKIK

>member
-1 MKDLSSML
+1 ML
-9 IRISIVLLLIFSQV
+9 IRTAIVLLLIFSQV

-32 DEEYHLRILKELKRI
+32 DEEFHLKILEALKRMNARLI
-47 NIRLMK
+47 N
-53 IETNSLKSIKDV
+53 IETNNLRSIKDV
-65 QKSLL
+65 QESLL

-91 SEMLDS
+91 SEMLAS
-97 IRRAEGRIVGVE
+97 IRRAEGRIVVIE
-109 NHLKAVVMAQFDK
+109 NILNTEVMAQFYK
-122 KTQEDKKFQN
+122 KKQEDEKFQIQFSA
-132 ELLVQIDQLKNSL
+132 VIDQLKISL
-145 VTDMKNIFKTNEQYF
+145 ATDMKNISKANEQYF
-160 KTFSDGNKEQLQK
+160 KMFSDGNNEQLQK
-173 IVNALESQNEKLI
+173 IANALKSQNKNLI
-186 ATQGLFKSDLIP
+186 ATQGLFKTDLIP
-198 ALDSQ
+198 ALDTQ
-203 SEETRN
+203 SEETRK
-209 ALLTELAQARTSQ
+209 ALLTELAQARASQ

-230 KKMASS
+230 KK
-236 LAQASASQKKFLE
+236 
-249 SSQKQMVSSLATI
+249 MVSSLATI

-277 LVDEKT
+277 LVDENT
-283 KVLTEDIHK
+283 KILTEEIHK

-299 GITQT
+299 NITQT

-320 KDLLEIKDNQKEVK
+320 KDLLEIKGTQKEVK
-334 TPLDILVNA
+334 APLNNLVNA
-343 SKEINQET
+343 SKKINQET

-365 MDSSK
+365 TDSSK

-388 AFAIEQGKVDQ
+388 TFAIEQGKVDQ
-399 ALQVFLA
+399 ALQMFLA

-440 ESISSQETILKAQRE
+440 ESISSQETILKAQQE
-455 MKKALQDLRNKANVN
+455 IKKALKDLRNKANVN
-470 ISRNDDILKKVK
+470 ISRNDDILKKIK

>member
-1 MKDLSSML
+1 ML
-9 IRISIVLLLIFSQV
+9 IRIAIVLLLIFSQV

-32 DEEYHLRILKELKRI
+32 DEEYHLRILEALKRM
-47 NIRLMK
+47 NSRLVK

-70 NQVMTIQ
+70 NQVRTIQ

-97 IRRAEGRIVGVE
+97 IRRAEGRIVVIE
-109 NHLKAVVMAQFDK
+109 NLLNTEVMAQFYK
-122 KTQEDKKFQN
+122 KTQEDEKFQIKFSA
-132 ELLVQIDQLKNSL
+132 LIDQLKISL
-145 VTDMKNIFKTNEQYF
+145 ATDMKNISKANEQYF
-160 KTFSDGNKEQLQK
+160 KMFSDGNNEQLQK
-173 IVNALESQNEKLI
+173 IVNALESQNKNLI
-186 ATQGLFKSDLIP
+186 ATQGLFKTDLIP
-198 ALDSQ
+198 ALDTQ
-203 SEETRN
+203 SEETRK
-209 ALLTELAQARTSQ
+209 ALLTELAQARASQ
-222 KNFLESNH
+222 KNFLESSH
-230 KKMASS
+230 KQMASS
-236 LAQASASQKKFLE
+236 LAQASASQKNFLE
-249 SSQKQMVSSLATI
+249 SSQKQMASSLATI
-262 DEKNKMLIEIFKKSI
+262 DEKNKMLIAIFKKSI

-283 KVLTEDIHK
+283 KILTEEIHK

-299 GITQT
+299 NIAQT
-304 KKLIDSMQK
+304 KKLVDSMQK
-313 KLIEQMG
+313 KLIKQMS
-320 KDLLEIKDNQKEVK
+320 KDLLEIKNTQKGVI

-343 SKEINQET
+343 SKKISRET

-365 MDSSK
+365 TDSSK
-370 SQSELSNEKLSR
+370 SQSALSNEKLSR

-422 VVMQTQE
+422 VVMQTQG
-429 KVGQALQGQGL
+429 KIGQALQGQGL